1 MLAAGGAFE
10 THDSDVGAVFA
21 SYRSLHGSGEGGL
34 LNSGFPQRYADA
46 LVRSDLFLGGGD
58 TLSLTLFHNEETVRL
73 GAETS
78 RETPRWGNRAGS
90 LRFRSATALGQMELG
105 GSLGYFD
112 TRLPVGAAEPL
123 IATGSTRRLRAW
135 ADFERQVG
143 DVRLGYGLQGD
154 RLGLRTIF
162 HESEEAETPIRLRQ
176 NQEMKEKL
184 IMNKVICEW
193 EEIGE
198 NLYVEYL
205 DKKSSLN
212 KKGMSQKD
220 SLKDYDV
227 NTAVHIAAAI
237 ASKSRIYISRFIQ
250 DKNVYYT
257 DKDSI
262 YTEKKLDD
270 HWIGE
275 ELGQMKLKSEFQ
287 LDLSNIRNNLNLNK
301 REKIFNEKKEWVDT
315 KPIKIAL
322 SDEQFR
328 TVFD

>member
-1 MLAAGGAFE
+1 MNSLYGRFE
-10 THDSDVGAVFA
+10 LEIVKTKK
-21 SYRSLHGSGEGGL
+21 
-34 LNSGFPQRYADA
+34 
-46 LVRSDLFLGGGD
+46 
-58 TLSLTLFHNEETVRL
+58 
-73 GAETS
+73 
-78 RETPRWGNRAGS
+78 
-90 LRFRSATALGQMELG
+90 
-105 GSLGYFD
+105 
-112 TRLPVGAAEPL
+112 
-123 IATGSTRRLRAW
+123 
-135 ADFERQVG
+135 
-143 DVRLGYGLQGD
+143 
-154 RLGLRTIF
+154 IF
-162 HESEEAETPIRLRQ
+162 VKEDD
-176 NQEMKEKL
+176 QEMKEKL